1 MKAIEYTLKAERKE
15 FDTKRIRCSADAADY
30 ARQFYFDD
38 MLIYESTFIIL
49 LNGASRVIGYAKISQ
64 GGVDGAVVDL
74 RIVAKYAIDSLAK
87 GVVFL
92 HNHPS
97 GLCVPSKEDEV
108 LTERMVEGLK
118 LFRISLVDSII
129 LTETDYYS
137 FKDEGKI

>member
-1 MKAIEYTLKAERKE
+1 
-15 FDTKRIRCSADAADY
+15 
-30 ARQFYFDD
+30 

-97 GLCVPSKEDEV
+97 GESQPSPNDGVE
-108 LTERMVEGLK
+108 TEKLLK
-118 LFRISLVDSII
+118 ALALFDIRLVDSII

-137 FKDEGKI
+137 FADNGAM